1 MRLPPRPYA
10 RRSGEIIA
18 AQLAEVG
25 IRLNIENIEWAQWLD
40 QVFARREYDLT
51 IIEHIEP
58 MDFGIY
64 AREDY
69 YFGYTDSDFDA
80 LAADFASEAD
90 PVAADNLLRQIQ
102 EKIADDAVN
111 VFLLQS
117 AQIGV
122 WKAGLNGLWV
132 DTPIP
137 ANVASLAYFDG
148 RATSSGE
155 RPLHTET
162 GASWLPFVFMF
173 VISML
178 LVEALRRMG
187 AAWFVSRLTSHAA
200 TLLAA
205 TVVVFIVLQIL
216 PGDPAAYMM
225 GMNASP
231 ESVTALR
238 EQMGLEASA
247 LQRYFTW
254 IGGLL
259 TGQFGTSY
267 TYLVPVAD
275 LLAERLTVSAPLAVM
290 AVMLSLIIAL
300 PAGFLAASRRGSVV
314 DTSLNAVMQIGVAMP
329 NFWLGLLLIL
339 VFSIQLQ
346 WFGAGGFSGWN
357 TGFLPALQDLLLPA
371 LALAVPQAAITARV
385 LRTSLLETMHE
396 DYVRTA
402 RAKGLTWRQAL
413 WRHALRNAMVPVLTI
428 ISLQLPFLL
437 AGGIIIENVF
447 SLPGIGRLVFQA
459 ITQRDLIVVQN
470 VIVVLVFVV
479 VTVTLLIDIAYSI
492 VDPRVRRAA

>member
-1 MRLPPRPYA
+1 
-10 RRSGEIIA
+10 
-18 AQLAEVG
+18 
-25 IRLNIENIEWAQWLD
+25 
-40 QVFARREYDLT
+40 DLT

-64 AREDY
+64 ARKDY

-90 PVAADNLLRQIQ
+90 PAAADNLLRQIQ

-148 RATSSGE
+148 RATSSGD

-162 GASWLPFVFMF
+162 GTSWLPFVFMF
-173 VISML
+173 VIAML
-178 LVEALRRMG
+178 LVQALRHMG

-231 ESVTALR
+231 ESVAALR
-238 EQMGLEASA
+238 QQMGLEASA

-275 LLAERLTVSAPLAVM
+275 LLAERLTVSAP
-290 AVMLSLIIAL
+290 
-300 PAGFLAASRRGSVV
+300 
-314 DTSLNAVMQIGVAMP
+314 
-329 NFWLGLLLIL
+329 
-339 VFSIQLQ
+339 
-346 WFGAGGFSGWN
+346 
-357 TGFLPALQDLLLPA
+357 
-371 LALAVPQAAITARV
+371 
-385 LRTSLLETMHE
+385 
-396 DYVRTA
+396 
-402 RAKGLTWRQAL
+402 
-413 WRHALRNAMVPVLTI
+413 
-428 ISLQLPFLL
+428 
-437 AGGIIIENVF
+437 
-447 SLPGIGRLVFQA
+447 
-459 ITQRDLIVVQN
+459 
-470 VIVVLVFVV
+470 
-479 VTVTLLIDIAYSI
+479 
-492 VDPRVRRAA
+492 